1 MWCNCGKCV
10 CRSFGAVVTTGHP
23 VLSVVLTLLLFPF
36 HFLSLSAVSIQ
47 NVLKK
52 REKKKQKKEGNHVNN
67 TNGSYVL
74 NDVVHACVCAEERKG
89 PEQGYQRALFAG
101 DIQMETD
108 PPATL
113 WLFLMPLQRRKKKG
127 LPLFSLSDSH
137 KVWDI
142 WWFMGR
148 GRERNGDREGA
159 QWQGGSNMMQTIWRR
174 ERRLPAQPALFKL
187 GRKWPYIQH
196 ASNLA
201 LPSNAHTLSVLRSVT
216 GHWLRS
222 VFVIVICVSLHHRW
236 GHRCRYY
243 RCSYYYNLWGLGAN
257 KRARIKEHKE
267 MRETRKKK
275 TGLKNTRRSTRED
288 ERSAFSLNTRLWLN
302 LIELRDEDL
311 PRDTTALRQ
320 RRMREGKKKD
330 GQIMVLQGPKITGPL
345 LSQFTDNT
353 ANIRNKATLA
363 RINTL
368 CI

>member
-1 MWCNCGKCV
+1 MIYG
-10 CRSFGAVVTTGHP
+10 
-23 VLSVVLTLLLFPF
+23 
-36 HFLSLSAVSIQ
+36 
-47 NVLKK
+47 
-52 REKKKQKKEGNHVNN
+52 E
-67 TNGSYVL
+67 
-74 NDVVHACVCAEERKG
+74 
-89 PEQGYQRALFAG
+89 
-101 DIQMETD
+101 
-108 PPATL
+108 
-113 WLFLMPLQRRKKKG
+113 
-127 LPLFSLSDSH
+127 
-137 KVWDI
+137 
-142 WWFMGR
+142 
-148 GRERNGDREGA
+148 REGA

-302 LIELRDEDL
+302 LIELWDEDL

-330 GQIMVLQGPKITGPL
+330 GQIMVLQGPEVTGPL
-345 LSQFTDNT
+345 L
-353 ANIRNKATLA
+353 
-363 RINTL
+363 
-368 CI
+368 